1 MWLRSIGVNRKFR
14 KLFRD
19 PECPAVCPDHKHLPV
34 DHKMQAKKFNCFT
47 ELQNVAA
54 LDAQIAAIN
63 TISAVVQ
70 KHPFASASLQYGMY
84 AADQSLERIYDRIIV
99 RSTDRYL
106 VNSLQIIL
114 FHALQSDRYVRCQND
129 QMIAGA
135 RIDADQIILRNR
147 FRIRRTFPHCDPV
160 FGRSDDLPFVFPSL
174 EFEDNVLFESVI

>member
-1 MWLRSIGVNRKFR
+1 
-14 KLFRD
+14 
-19 PECPAVCPDHKHLPV
+19 
-34 DHKMQAKKFNCFT
+34 MQAKKLNRFS
-47 ELQNVAA
+47 ELHDVTV
-54 LDAQIAAIN
+54 LDTQVAAIN
-63 TISAVVQ
+63 AVSALVQ
-70 KHPFASASLQYGMY
+70 KNPFISTSLQLSMD
-84 AADQSLERIYDRIIV
+84 AADQSLKRVYDRIIV
-99 RSTDRYL
+99 RTPDRHF